1 MRTTLD
7 FPDAMFRALKARAAH
22 EGTTLKELIPRL
34 VRAGLATEE
43 AGEVRRTPS
52 RLPAPIRGGR
62 RLKAY
67 TNAELA
73 ALADSLTD
81 DRAADR

>member
-7 FPDAMFRALKARAAH
+7 FPDDLFRALKARAAI

-34 VRAGLATEE
+34 VRGGLATAD
-43 AGEVRRTPS
+43 AGEIRRTSS
-52 RLPAPIRGGR
+52 RLPAPIRGAKAM
-62 RLKAY
+62 KAY
-67 TNAELA
+67 SNSELA

-81 DRAADR
+81 DRAPRR